1 MDNGLVSSN
10 SINPESIVSDDFI
23 ASSDFTPGAERHSL
37 REIVYQL
44 FNSSSEES
52 SIFLFSVLLMASG
65 LILFIYGLISGQIY
79 QFVMAFFFMVPGL
92 VLDDVRQQQLAA
104 R

>member
-1 MDNGLVSSN
+1 
-10 SINPESIVSDDFI
+10 
-23 ASSDFTPGAERHSL
+23 
-37 REIVYQL
+37 
-44 FNSSSEES
+44 
-52 SIFLFSVLLMASG
+52 MASG